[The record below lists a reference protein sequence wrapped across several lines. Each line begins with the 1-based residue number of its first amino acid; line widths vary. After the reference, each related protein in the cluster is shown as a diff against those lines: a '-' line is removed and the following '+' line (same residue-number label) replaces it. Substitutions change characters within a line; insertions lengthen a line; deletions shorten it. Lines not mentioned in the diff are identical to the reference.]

1 MTVYLVVAKYRG
13 INADLV
19 DESYVIYSSMDGAKK
34 AAERFKNQGFNDV
47 QIYENEVLRPFMRWT
62 GGK

>member
-13 INADLV
+13 INADLI

-34 AAERFKNQGFNDV
+34 AAERFKNEGFNDV
-47 QIYENEVLRPFMRWT
+47 QIYENEVLRPWIY